1 MPFVK
6 SKINFVPKEG
16 SDSLTSRGL
25 LSTTLVCVC
34 ACVHAC
40 AHVCFLGSLVPHLTV
55 PGVGNSLRLLS
66 LTLTP
71 TSSSAAFPL
80 LSLLSGSEQPVS
92 TLVFVRTV
100 AASRLLFSKLH
111 TP

>member
-6 SKINFVPKEG
+6 SKINFVSKEG
-16 SDSLTSRGL
+16 SASLTLRGL
-25 LSTTLVCVC
+25 HSRVCVC
-34 ACVHAC
+34 TRVRAY
-40 AHVCFLGSLVPHLTV
+40 FLCSLVPHLTV

-71 TSSSAAFPL
+71 TSSSATFPL

-92 TLVFVRTV
+92 TVVFVRTV
-100 AASRLLFSKLH
+100 TLH
-111 TP
+111 TTQQAAFL